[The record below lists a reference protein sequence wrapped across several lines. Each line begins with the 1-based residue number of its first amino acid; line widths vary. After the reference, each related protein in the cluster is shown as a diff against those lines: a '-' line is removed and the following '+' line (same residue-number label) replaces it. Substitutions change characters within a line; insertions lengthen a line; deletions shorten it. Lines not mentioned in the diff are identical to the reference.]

1 VRLWISLL
9 VVSIATT
16 LMRAA
21 GPLVLGQR
29 HLPASATR
37 VFGLMAPV
45 LLAGLIV
52 VELGGEGWRGVDPDQ
67 IAGVATAGVARSL
80 RAPMLLA
87 VVVGVVTTAL
97 LRQL

>member
-1 VRLWISLL
+1 MRLWISLL
-9 VVSIATT
+9 VVSLVTT

-21 GPLVLGQR
+21 GPLVLGKR
-29 HLPASATR
+29 RLPSAATR

-52 VELGGEGWRGVDPDQ
+52 VELGGEGWSGVDPNQ
-67 IAGVATAGVARSL
+67 VTGVATAGAARLL

-87 VVVGVVTTAL
+87 VVVGVLTTAGLRL
-97 LRQL
+97 L